1 MFISWCRTT
10 RSSRSRIITSVACLA
25 GVLGVFAYFWKDVC
39 YWRADAAFQ
48 QRRTAAAAAW
58 VARGQWFRR
67 TPDANLGLL
76 QLQIARRQQNFPEV
90 ERLLQQASQLG
101 ISPREIQRER
111 LLAMAQTNQFST
123 MSGRWGELLNDQRS
137 DGPEIARAYYTWAML
152 NHNLNLAEKTLKL
165 WQQDYPQ
172 DPEPWGLTGRY
183 HQSMNNWEGAEEAY
197 RQAQRLAPDNDE
209 YRLAL
214 ANALQNRLKA
224 ADAIVLY
231 EQHLQKH
238 PQSLEALHGIAQC
251 AATDG
256 DMETAVRVM
265 RTAMEASP
273 DDFSTRK
280 LYGEILLSAGDA
292 ATAVT
297 VLEKAHRE
305 VPEHANLA
313 YTLGRA
319 LKECGRGAEAEPLF
333 AFMEECRPQL
343 DRLLAMERELRR
355 QPNNLT
361 LRMQIAG
368 ITAKYVSRRDAI
380 RWYQNILLVSP
391 NYAPAHQAL
400 AELYRLVGDEK
411 LTEYHS
417 NYASANLRSANSETI
432 PVQGAVLP
440 AVETSKAP

>member
-1 MFISWCRTT
+1 M
-10 RSSRSRIITSVACLA
+10 
-25 GVLGVFAYFWKDVC
+25 
-39 YWRADAAFQ
+39 
-48 QRRTAAAAAW
+48 
-58 VARGQWFRR
+58 
-67 TPDANLGLL
+67 N
-76 QLQIARRQQNFPEV
+76 
-90 ERLLQQASQLG
+90 
-101 ISPREIQRER
+101 
-111 LLAMAQTNQFST
+111 
-123 MSGRWGELLNDQRS
+123 GRWGELLNDQRS
-137 DGPEIARAYYTWAML
+137 DGPEIARAYYTWAVL

-172 DPEPWGLTGRY
+172 DPEPWGLTGLY
-183 HQSMNNWEGAEEAY
+183 HQSMNNWEGAEDAF
-197 RQAQRLAPDNDE
+197 RQALQLAPESDE

-224 ADAIVLY
+224 ADAMALY
-231 EQHLQKH
+231 EQHLQRH
-238 PQSLEALHGIAQC
+238 PESLEAQHGIAQC
-251 AATDG
+251 AATKG

-265 RTAMEASP
+265 RTALEAHP
-273 DDFSTRK
+273 DDFSTQK

-297 VLEKAHRE
+297 VLQKAHRE

-313 YTLGRA
+313 YALGRA

-343 DRLLAMERELRR
+343 DQLLAMERELRR

-391 NYAPAHQAL
+391 SYAPAHQAL
-400 AELYRLVGDEK
+400 AVLYRLVGDEK
-411 LTEYHS
+411 LAEYH
-417 NYASANLRSANSETI
+417 AAHATANSRPTNPGLTPDHPSASPNI
-432 PVQGAVLP
+432 
-440 AVETSKAP
+440 ETSKNP